1 MTNKSSCSK
10 RIGKPVPRRVKFG
23 AENKPRIGAIRFG
36 KAGKLVNGGGD
47 TRCLRLWLG

>member
-1 MTNKSSCSK
+1 MTNKPSRRKS
-10 RIGKPVPRRVKFG
+10 IGKPVSRGVKFG

-47 TRCLRLWLG
+47 SRCLRLWLD